1 MERQKKGKII
11 EALKYEN
18 IFEAKKNIERPERLI
33 MIISM
38 KCILFFFRKA
48 TESSNSIYS

>member
-1 MERQKKGKII
+1 MERQKKKGKII

-18 IFEAKKNIERPERLI
+18 IFEAEKKYRKTDY

-38 KCILFFFRKA
+38 KCILFFFMK
-48 TESSNSIYS
+48 SN